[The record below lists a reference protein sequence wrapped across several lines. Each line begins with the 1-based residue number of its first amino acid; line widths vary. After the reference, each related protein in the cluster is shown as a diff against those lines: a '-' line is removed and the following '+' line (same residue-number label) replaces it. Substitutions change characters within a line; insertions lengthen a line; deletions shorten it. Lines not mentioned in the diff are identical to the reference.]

1 MKKNQLCYSRR
12 HQKYLCIR
20 CAIKLHYLT
29 DKDVSE
35 FLVQSYGT
43 LQPEMMA
50 KSMAKTMVEILA

>member
-1 MKKNQLCYSRR
+1 
-12 HQKYLCIR
+12 
-20 CAIKLHYLT
+20 LT